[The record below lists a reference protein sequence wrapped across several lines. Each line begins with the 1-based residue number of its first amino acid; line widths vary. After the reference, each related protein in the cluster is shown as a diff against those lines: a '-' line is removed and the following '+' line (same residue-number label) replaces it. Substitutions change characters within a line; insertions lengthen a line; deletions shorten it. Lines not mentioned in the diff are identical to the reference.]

1 MVNRILTSVGLLVFA
16 SGCAGLVSSATGRM
30 ADNLASAILDQND
43 VETVRDAT
51 PAYLV
56 MLDALIEGDPES
68 TSLLL
73 SGADLYGAYAGA
85 FVEDTARRKRLT
97 ARSFEYGRRALCV
110 EDRKLCDAVPEPY
123 EVFAQ
128 RISETDKADVDV
140 LYGFAAAWAGWVEA
154 RADDWGAVAEIPKI
168 EAAMRRVVELDESF
182 DGGGAHLYLGVLT
195 NLRPAALGGTPE
207 KGRAHFD
214 RAVELSEGRDLMAKV
229 LYARYYARNVFDQSL
244 HDRLLQEVLDAAP
257 DQPGLTLRNTLA
269 QEQARTLL
277 EESSEYF

>member
-1 MVNRILTSVGLLVFA
+1 MKWILPSIGLLVFA
-16 SGCAGLVSSATGRM
+16 SGCAGMVSSATGRM
-30 ADNLASAILDQND
+30 ADNLSTAILDQND

-56 MLDALIEGDPES
+56 MLDALIEGDPRN
-68 TSLLL
+68 TNLLL

-85 FVEDTARRKRLT
+85 FVEDAARRKRLT
-97 ARSFEYGRRALCV
+97 ARSFDYGRRALCE
-110 EDRKLCDAVPEPY
+110 EDPELCDAVHEPY
-123 EVFAQ
+123 EVFAE
-128 RISETDKADVDV
+128 RIAETDKADVGV

-168 EAAMRRVVELDESF
+168 ESAMRRVVQLDETF
-182 DGGGAHLYLGVLT
+182 DDGGAHLYLGVLT

-214 RAVELSEGRDLMAKV
+214 RAIELSEGRDLMAKV

-244 HDRLLQEVLDAAP
+244 HDRLLQEVLDARAEY
-257 DQPGLTLRNTLA
+257 PGLTLRNTLA